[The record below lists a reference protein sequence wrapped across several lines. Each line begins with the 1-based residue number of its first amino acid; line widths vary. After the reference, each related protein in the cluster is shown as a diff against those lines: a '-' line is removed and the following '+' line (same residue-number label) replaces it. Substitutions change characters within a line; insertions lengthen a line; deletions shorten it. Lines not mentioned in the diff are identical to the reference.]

1 MKPRALA
8 LGLVLVLGLAGC
20 DAAEPAQAAAISCA
34 SGSIAGQGSSAQ
46 ATAVSTWI
54 KNYQVACSAA
64 TIEYAAVGSGAGVTA
79 FVGGRGNFAGSD
91 SALSAVARPQAA
103 GRCGSP
109 ALHLPMVVGPIALA
123 YNVAGVDDLRLKPAT
138 IGRIFAGT
146 ITTWNDPA
154 IVADNPG
161 AALPATPI
169 RTVHRQDSSGTTDN
183 FTKFLAATAGGAWA
197 AGSGSTW
204 KAAGGTGAAGSN
216 GVVESIE
223 RTEGAIGYVEASYA
237 RFHELPTA
245 LVGNAAGSFTAPTDE
260 AAGTMVAGAKVV
272 GQGGDLELAVDY
284 TTARPGAYPIV
295 LVTYEIVCAKG
306 AGPLV
311 KSFFAYAVSPAGQAA
326 ATRLGYAPLPDALR
340 TKVAAAVGAL

>member
-1 MKPRALA
+1 MKRLALA
-8 LGLVLVLGLAGC
+8 LLLVLGLAAC
-20 DAAEPAQAAAISCA
+20 DATPSNEASPIACA
-34 SGSIAGQGSSAQ
+34 SGSITGQGSSAQ
-46 ATAVSTWI
+46 ATAVTTWI

-79 FVGGRGNFAGSD
+79 FVGGQGNFAGSD
-91 SALSAVARPQAA
+91 SPLNGTTKPHAAARCS
-103 GRCGSP
+103 GP

-123 YNVAGVDDLRLKPAT
+123 YNVAGVDSLRLKPAT
-138 IGRIFAGT
+138 VAGIFSGRIA
-146 ITTWNDPA
+146 TWDAPA
-154 IVADNPG
+154 IAADNPG
-161 AALPATPI
+161 AVLPSTPI
-169 RTVHRQDSSGTTDN
+169 HAVHRSDSSGTTDN
-183 FTKFLAATAGGAWA
+183 FTKFLAGTAGGSWS

-204 KAAGGTGAAGSN
+204 KAPGGTAAKGSN

-245 LVGNAAGSFTAPTDE
+245 LIGNAAGEFAALTDE
-260 AAGTMVAGAKVV
+260 AAGAQVAGARVV
-272 GQGGDLELAVDY
+272 GTGNDLELSLDY

-306 AGPLV
+306 AGPLA
-311 KSFFAYAVSPAGQAA
+311 KSFFAYAVSPTGQSA

-340 TKVAAAVGAL
+340 TKVAAAVAALA